1 MVGLKYFIQS
11 NSVPEMKSVA
21 GNTFNPPDT
30 WKPYIA
36 KGDYSGIITMEF
48 NEFITAERSND
59 KEQARK
65 EAVHL
70 FEAVR
75 RYLDH

>member
-1 MVGLKYFIQS
+1 MVGLKYFMLA
-11 NSVPEMKSVA
+11 PEMKPVA
-21 GNTFNPPDT
+21 GDTFNQPDT
-30 WKPYIA
+30 WKPYLA

-59 KEQARK
+59 KEHARK

>member
-1 MVGLKYFIQS
+1 MQS
-11 NSVPEMKSVA
+11 NSESKTEPVEGK
-21 GNTFNPPDT
+21 TFIPPDT
-30 WKPYIA
+30 WKPYLA

-70 FEAVR
+70 FEAVNK
-75 RYLDH
+75 YLNQSLKH

>member
-1 MVGLKYFIQS
+1 MVGLKYFMQS
-11 NSVPEMKSVA
+11 NSAPEMKSVL
-21 GNTFNPPDT
+21 GDTFNSPDT
-30 WKPYIA
+30 WKPYLV

-59 KEQARK
+59 KEHARK

>member
-1 MVGLKYFIQS
+1 MVGLKYFMQS
-11 NSVPEMKSVA
+11 NSAPEMEPIA

-30 WKPYIA
+30 WKPYLA

-59 KEQARK
+59 KEHARK

>member
-1 MVGLKYFIQS
+1 MVGLKYFMQS
-11 NSVPEMKSVA
+11 NSEPEMKPVI

-30 WKPYIA
+30 WKPYLA

-59 KEQARK
+59 KEQAKK
-65 EAVHL
+65 EAHHL
-70 FEAVR
+70 LEAVR